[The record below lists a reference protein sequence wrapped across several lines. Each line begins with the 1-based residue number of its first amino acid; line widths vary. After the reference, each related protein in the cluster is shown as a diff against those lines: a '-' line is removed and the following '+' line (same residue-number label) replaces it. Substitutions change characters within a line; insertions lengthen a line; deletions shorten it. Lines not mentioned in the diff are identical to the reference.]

1 MSGEEGDDTLIGGE
15 GDDMLIGGDGT
26 DVLQGGLGNDTII
39 ADSTD
44 TVDGG
49 DGWDTLVL
57 TDDEGVSINA
67 HTKNVEQI
75 IAGDGD
81 DTLTANTTSSSYNLN
96 FSGGDGDDRLQTGVG
111 NDLLHGGKGNDTLE
125 GGYGNDWYV
134 FERGDGHDTI
144 SDITPYENRYDGGND
159 TLALSGD
166 IALTDLVFMYR
177 NGGLDI
183 GIKAKDGTAITDVAG
198 FDALADR
205 VTVKDWSNT
214 KRRIENLRLSD
225 GTIINLVN
233 WVNAYNLTAGSP
245 VELATAMATA
255 ANAPAT
261 SGRVIKGLD
270 DDEFLSAVEAGKQ
283 TVYGEGG
290 KDFLYSGLDGDA
302 LHGGEGEDTVS
313 YYHAKQGVSLNL
325 SSGQAS
331 VKPDESEN
339 SAETTPSP
347 DTLSGIEN
355 VEGGIYADDLTGD
368 ENANKLWGVGG
379 DDVLDGGGG
388 GDELHGGSGDDV
400 LDGGG
405 GGDELHGGSGDDV
418 LDGGGG
424 GDELHG
430 GSGDDVY
437 VIGADT
443 GTDRVEEYYG
453 KMDAIRVKEG
463 VSPSQVSLVRD
474 EDDLLVRIAGADNA
488 TLSEMRV
495 VGHFGESV
503 NKRIEKIT
511 FADDTEW
518 DADHI
523 RNQFALSGTVGDN
536 TITGTSGRDIFD
548 SDAGGDDRLHG
559 YGGNDTY
566 WLGQGTDH
574 DTIREHH
581 KNSGDAGDEI
591 RIKSGIGVSDI
602 RLNRSESSWNHS
614 SYRNEYH
621 LIIELLGA
629 VDANGD
635 RAVTD
640 SLTVEN
646 YFTSDVS
653 AQVEKLIFEEDGT
666 EWGVSEFALVR
677 HRGGAGNDVICGNVS
692 ADVFDADAGGDDRL
706 HGYGGDDVYWLV
718 GYGTD
723 HDTIR
728 EHHKNSGDAGDVI
741 KIKEGIGTDDIRLVR
756 SWNGNDLHV
765 LLLGE
770 ADDDGARAVTDRLI
784 VEKYYIDNSAKIE
797 RLEFKDGPVWDAND
811 FILARIRGGSGNDS
825 LAGEAHLDDVFDS
838 NAGGD
843 DILRGLSGDD
853 IYWLGSG
860 RVTIPYK
867 NTITIAAITATKLRY
882 ISVSGRI
889 ISVYH
894 AVIMTI

>member
-405 GGDELHGGSGDDV
+405 GGDE
-418 LDGGGG
+418 
-424 GDELHG
+424 
-430 GSGDDVY
+430 
-437 VIGADT
+437 T
-443 GTDRVEEYYG
+443 TR
-453 KMDAIRVKEG
+453 R
-463 VSPSQVSLVRD
+463 QR
-474 EDDLLVRIAGADNA
+474 
-488 TLSEMRV
+488 
-495 VGHFGESV
+495 
-503 NKRIEKIT
+503 
-511 FADDTEW
+511 
-518 DADHI
+518 
-523 RNQFALSGTVGDN
+523 
-536 TITGTSGRDIFD
+536 
-548 SDAGGDDRLHG
+548 
-559 YGGNDTY
+559 
-566 WLGQGTDH
+566 
-574 DTIREHH
+574 
-581 KNSGDAGDEI
+581 
-591 RIKSGIGVSDI
+591 
-602 RLNRSESSWNHS
+602 
-614 SYRNEYH
+614 
-621 LIIELLGA
+621 
-629 VDANGD
+629 
-635 RAVTD
+635 
-640 SLTVEN
+640 
-646 YFTSDVS
+646 
-653 AQVEKLIFEEDGT
+653 
-666 EWGVSEFALVR
+666 
-677 HRGGAGNDVICGNVS
+677 
-692 ADVFDADAGGDDRL
+692 
-706 HGYGGDDVYWLV
+706 
-718 GYGTD
+718 
-723 HDTIR
+723 
-728 EHHKNSGDAGDVI
+728 
-741 KIKEGIGTDDIRLVR
+741 
-756 SWNGNDLHV
+756 
-765 LLLGE
+765 
-770 ADDDGARAVTDRLI
+770 
-784 VEKYYIDNSAKIE
+784 
-797 RLEFKDGPVWDAND
+797 
-811 FILARIRGGSGNDS
+811 
-825 LAGEAHLDDVFDS
+825 
-838 NAGGD
+838 
-843 DILRGLSGDD
+843 
-853 IYWLGSG
+853 
-860 RVTIPYK
+860 
-867 NTITIAAITATKLRY
+867 
-882 ISVSGRI
+882 
-889 ISVYH
+889 
-894 AVIMTI
+894 